1 MYKGFYFQFKSV
13 WTTHLPSKHA
23 SIMMKKGSQ
32 YTRFFT
38 QEMRNLETTGNLDLL
53 RKRYASSE
61 ACKPPWKEKPLGY
74 EKLSF
79 LFVMLIF
86 GCIMSI
92 LVVFLEYMIQ
102 TKRKKEELTSKDKE
116 IEEKIREYLEVQ
128 RLSNKETENVLCRLF
143 QEYIKKGKEHTKL
156 NMIRS
161 DDFNFELAP
170 KNFPSKLPHL
180 ITRSNSV

>member
-53 RKRYASSE
+53 RKRYARSKT
-61 ACKPPWKEKPLGY
+61 CKPPWKEKPLGY

-92 LVVFLEYMIQ
+92 LVVFFEYMTQ
-102 TKRKKEELTSKDKE
+102 TKKKKQELVNKDME
-116 IEEKIREYLEVQ
+116 MSLMEKIANYVE
-128 RLSNKETENVLCRLF
+128 RLSNQETKNILGRLILKHF
-143 QEYIKKGKEHTKL
+143 KKDSEDSKL
-156 NMIRS
+156 NLIKS
-161 DDFNFELAP
+161 DDFIYDFVSDL
-170 KNFPSKLPHL
+170 
-180 ITRSNSV
+180 